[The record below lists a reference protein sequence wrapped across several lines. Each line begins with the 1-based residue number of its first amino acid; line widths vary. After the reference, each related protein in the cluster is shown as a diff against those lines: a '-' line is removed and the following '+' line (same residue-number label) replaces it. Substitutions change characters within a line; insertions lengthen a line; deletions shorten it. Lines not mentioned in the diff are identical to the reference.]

1 LLDLCHS
8 VLQHFQILLCL
19 GFITEH
25 VLKFLVGWGLRALI
39 AAVPRRFV
47 VQQGGLRAESAWIL
61 PLLSDFLGE
70 LG

>member
-1 LLDLCHS
+1 
-8 VLQHFQILLCL
+8 
-19 GFITEH
+19 
-25 VLKFLVGWGLRALI
+25 LVGWGLRALI